1 MILRSL
7 LIVGLCGSLWGYAPV
22 SATPLSQ
29 EAVTPDAVTRS
40 IPISGM
46 QAVSAGELHSCALTT
61 AGAVMCWGNNDYGQ
75 LGNGTLTSSTTPV
88 QVTGLVSD
96 VIAISIGI
104 IHSCA
109 LTGDGGVQCWGDNS
123 AGQLGNGTFI
133 DSSTPVAVTDL
144 DSGVS
149 AISSDAHHTCALT
162 SGGAVKCWGYNGD
175 GQLGD
180 GTFTSSNIPVAVMGL
195 SSGVSAISS
204 GAYHSCALTTGVMK
218 CWGNNGDGQLGDGTT
233 TSSSTPVAVT
243 GLVSGI
249 TAISGGYYHTCVL
262 TTGGGVQCWGFNGN
276 GQLGNGS
283 TTDSTSPVNVSGLGR
298 DVMAISGGGY
308 HTCAVTSGGAMKCWG
323 NNFLGQLGNGSRD
336 DSLTPVDVVGLG
348 NGVDAINSGYFYT
361 CAVTSSGGIKCW
373 GHNFTGQLGDTTH
386 LLRSLPSDVLTLATC
401 YALTR
406 NHSGDGADPS
416 ATPDHS
422 QGCPA
427 NHYLPG
433 TAVAV
438 VATPGAG
445 HYVQGWTGTNND
457 AMRDPANLITM
468 PGADHSVSV
477 AYGVCRTLTTAKTG
491 SGAKPV
497 AVPSQSVGCAAG
509 TYAKGDVIT
518 LVAAPGAEQR
528 VQRWI
533 GATQAPAAGVVVNTL
548 TIPNTNSTVTVDYEP
563 CHALT
568 ATTLGE
574 GEPLQ
579 LGPSATFGCDPGSF
593 VTGQTVTLLATPAAG
608 WRVSSWSGT
617 DDDTATGNTNHV
629 TIPAGASSVT
639 VTYIQTDDPEV
650 PGEGI
655 LFLPSVD
662 K

>member
-1 MILRSL
+1 MILRVL
-7 LIVGLCGSLWGYAPV
+7 LIIGLSGLFWGYAPV
-22 SATPLSQ
+22 AAMPLSQ
-29 EAVTPDAVTRS
+29 ETATPDAVTLS

-46 QAVSAGELHSCALTT
+46 QAVLAGENHSCALTT

-75 LGNGTLTSSTTPV
+75 LGNGTLISSATPV

-123 AGQLGNGTFI
+123 EAQLGNG
-133 DSSTPVAVTDL
+133 STTGSNIPVAVTDL
-144 DSGVS
+144 GGGITAITSG
-149 AISSDAHHTCALT
+149 AGHTCALT
-162 SGGAVKCWGYNGD
+162 SGGAVKCWGYNSD
-175 GQLGD
+175 GQLGN
-180 GTFTSSNIPVAVMGL
+180 GTTTNSNIPVAVTGL
-195 SSGVSAISS
+195 SNGVSAISS
-204 GAYHSCALTTGVMK
+204 GGVHSCALTTGVMK
-218 CWGNNGDGQLGDGTT
+218 CWGYNVYGQLGDGTT
-233 TSSSTPVAVT
+233 TDSSTPVAVT

-249 TAISGGYYHTCVL
+249 AAISSGFYHTCVL
-262 TTGGGVQCWGFNGN
+262 TSGGGVQCWGNNGY

-283 TTDSTSPVNVSGLGR
+283 TTGGLSPVNVSGLGM
-298 DVMAISGGGY
+298 DILAISSGGF
-308 HTCAVTSGGAMKCWG
+308 HTCALTNGGGMKCWG
-323 NNFLGQLGNGSRD
+323 YNGYGQLGNGSSD
-336 DSLTPVDVVGLG
+336 DHLTPVDVVGLS
-348 NGVDAINSGYFYT
+348 NGTVTVSGGYIHT
-361 CAVTSSGGIKCW
+361 CAVTNGSGIKCW
-373 GHNFTGQLGDTTH
+373 GNNSTGQLGDTTR
-386 LLRSLPSDVLTLATC
+386 LDRSLPSDVLTLATC

-438 VATPGAG
+438 VAAPGAG
-445 HYVQGWTGTNND
+445 HYVQGWTGTDND
-457 AMRDPANLITM
+457 TMRDAANLITM
-468 PGADHSVSV
+468 PSADHSVSV

-518 LVAAPGAEQR
+518 LVAAPGADQR

-579 LGPSATFGCDPGSF
+579 LGPSATFGCDPGAF

-608 WRVSSWSGT
+608 WRVASWSGT

-629 TIPAGASSVT
+629 TISAGATSVT